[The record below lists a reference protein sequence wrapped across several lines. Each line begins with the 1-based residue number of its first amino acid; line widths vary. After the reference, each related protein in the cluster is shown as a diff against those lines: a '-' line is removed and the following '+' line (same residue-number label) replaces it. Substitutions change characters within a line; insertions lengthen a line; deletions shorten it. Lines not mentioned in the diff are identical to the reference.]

1 MVLFFLF
8 PTLADAHVVMGGD
21 RGETMK
27 NIKIVENYFKNNFN
41 LTLHRDV
48 AVINVGSVKEYADL
62 LKYFKINNAE
72 EIAQKSGAVTSR
84 NSVIVINTA
93 GTDKSDR
100 LFLLAHEMTHQYQ
113 FQQKGKAATEDMA
126 MLEGFADLIANDI
139 SGAYISIENYGIKRE
154 DLKSYSDFNEA
165 QKQYGNKVYE
175 QARYYARKE
184 KFLDYY

>member
-1 MVLFFLF
+1 MADKKDRLSKVLN
-8 PTLADAHVVMGGD
+8 TLSKI
-21 RGETMK
+21 TL
-27 NIKIVENYFKNNFN
+27 KIV
-41 LTLHRDV
+41 
-48 AVINVGSVKEYADL
+48 IPGIG
-62 LKYFKINNAE
+62 LKKKQEKALMMKYVDEASIYEIAE

-113 FQQKGKAATEDMA
+113 FQQRGKVATEDMA

-139 SGAYISIENYGIKRE
+139 SGAYISIEDYGIKRE